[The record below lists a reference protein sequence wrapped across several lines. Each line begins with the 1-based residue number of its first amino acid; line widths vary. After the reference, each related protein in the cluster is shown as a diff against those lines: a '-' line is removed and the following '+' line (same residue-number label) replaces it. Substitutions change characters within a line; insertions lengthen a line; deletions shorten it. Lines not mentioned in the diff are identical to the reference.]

1 MSLFIAESRDSRHAT
16 HIDRSKTALVGK
28 PLAKVNPLTGL
39 VLKKETYFVN
49 TILFKNTINISFVL
63 LTAF

>member
-1 MSLFIAESRDSRHAT
+1 MSLFIAESRVSRHAT
-16 HIDRSKTALVGK
+16 HLDNRSKTALVGE

-49 TILFKNTINISFVL
+49 TILFKTL
-63 LTAF
+63 LIFL